1 MSQQQNEQQQLQ
13 NQQQAVQQLQS
24 QEMTREEL
32 TRTQVLNLQELERV
46 AKFERKTS
54 KRPALLFAVAGILAL
69 TLGFSYNNIMMA
81 LDNIEFTETS
91 ENTYRID
98 LDSQYD
104 SATPVPT
111 KKVTC
116 TFAQPAQ
123 ADGTDKSTTYELFFS
138 EQKLQTYVKTLAV
151 AQTAGNA
158 NGALAVQ
165 NILTTY
171 DQLSQSQ
178 IKGYELVSTPENL
191 AAKVSI
197 TIDLKELDRG
207 QLTYAH
213 AANQFTNVEYNLDAD
228 ETTIKTQL
236 QAAGY
241 TCTE

>member
-1 MSQQQNEQQQLQ
+1 M
-13 NQQQAVQQLQS
+13 NQQQGQQQLQS

-32 TRTQVLNLQELERV
+32 TKTQVLNLQELERI

-54 KRPALLFAVAGILAL
+54 KRPAVLFAIAGILAL

-81 LDNIEFTETS
+81 VDNIDFTEQS

-116 TFAQPAQ
+116 TLLQPTQ
-123 ADGTDKSTTYELFFS
+123 PDGTDKSTTYELFFS
-138 EQKLQTYVKTLAV
+138 EQKLQTYVKTLTV
-151 AQTAGNA
+151 APTIGNP

-171 DQLSQSQ
+171 QQLAAT
-178 IKGYELVSTPENL
+178 KVAGYELTPETDNQST
-191 AAKVSI
+191 KISI
-197 TIDLKELDRG
+197 TIDLQDLDRG
-207 QLTYAH
+207 QLTYSH
-213 AANQFTNVEYNLDAD
+213 AANPFTNVEYNLDAD
-228 ETTIKTQL
+228 ETTIRTAL

-241 TCTE
+241 ICAE

>member
-1 MSQQQNEQQQLQ
+1 M
-13 NQQQAVQQLQS
+13 NQQQGQQQLQS

-32 TRTQVLNLQELERV
+32 TKTQVLNLQELERI

-54 KRPALLFAVAGILAL
+54 KRPAVLFAIAGILAL

-81 LDNIEFTETS
+81 VDNIDFTEQS

-116 TFAQPAQ
+116 TLLQPTQ
-123 ADGTDKSTTYELFFS
+123 PDGTDKSTTYELFFS
-138 EQKLQTYVKTLAV
+138 EQKLQTYVKTLTV
-151 AQTAGNA
+151 APTIGNP

-171 DQLSQSQ
+171 QQLATT
-178 IKGYELVSTPENL
+178 KVAGYELTPETDNQST
-191 AAKVSI
+191 KISI
-197 TIDLKELDRG
+197 TIDLQDLDRG
-207 QLTYAH
+207 QLTYSH
-213 AANQFTNVEYNLDAD
+213 AANPFTNVEYNLDAD
-228 ETTIKTQL
+228 ETTIRTAL

-241 TCTE
+241 ICAE